1 MKNSSSNQN
10 SIKAVLP
17 STGPSV
23 KPARIAV
30 DIGGTFTDIAL
41 DTGSSLYTA
50 KTLTTQDD
58 PVRGVIDVI
67 RIASND
73 AGCSA
78 ESIGSVIHGTTLATN
93 ALIERKGA
101 RVGLITTAGF
111 RDIIEIAYER
121 RYDQYDIFIDK
132 PDLLVTREDCW
143 TVPERVDANGK
154 VLQTLDTGKLNKILK
169 AMDQRGVESVAICLL
184 HSYLNPAHEIALRD
198 LIQQRR
204 PGLSITLSSQVC
216 PEIREFDR
224 ACTALANAYIKPLM
238 SGYLNDLSSALINEG
253 ISAPLFIVTSGGG
266 MTTLETATRFPIRL
280 VESGPSGGAVLA
292 ARIARECGIDDALS
306 FDMGGTTAKLCLI
319 DKGMPQRSRQFEIGR
334 AARFVK
340 GSGLPVRIPVVEMI
354 EIGAGGGSIARVDSL
369 QRLVVGPDSAGSN
382 PGPACYGLGGEH
394 PSVTDADVAL
404 GFIDPKAFAERRV
417 KLYPQAARQAIRK
430 NIGLAMGLSANQGA
444 YGISQM
450 VDENMSNAARVH
462 AVEHGKEVSTRSM
475 IAFGGNGPLHATRV
489 AEKVGITR
497 IIIPRNPGVGSAVG
511 FLSAPISYEIIRSL
525 YMRGENFDIAAVS
538 KLFTEMETEARAVV
552 RTGLSSS
559 VKLEEKRLAFMRYQ
573 GQGHE
578 IEIPLPAGKL
588 RANLGQ
594 DIRARFDRLYRDQY
608 GRTVPNVDVE
618 IINWAFIAATPV
630 ADVTRVAAP
639 RRKREPEP
647 SASRKIYWGQLR
659 KTLSVPCFR
668 RENLESGDFI
678 KGPALIIESQTTTL
692 VSPSFDAAVDR
703 AGNIV
708 LTSNIS
714 KRATGKTAGKTNGKG
729 ARNER

>member
-1 MKNSSSNQN
+1 MKKSSPKG
-10 SIKAVLP
+10 ITP
-17 STGPSV
+17 T
-23 KPARIAV
+23 RIAV

-41 DTGSSLYTA
+41 NIGQDNGNDNRLYTA

-67 RIASND
+67 RIAVAD
-73 AGCSA
+73 AGCTMQ
-78 ESIGSVIHGTTLATN
+78 SIGSVIHGTTLATN

-143 TVPERVDANGK
+143 TVPERVDASGR
-154 VLQTLDTGKLNKILK
+154 VLQPLDSQGLDTILK
-169 AMDQRGVESVAICLL
+169 AVDQRGIKSIAICLL
-184 HSYLNPAHEIALRD
+184 HSYLNPSHEIALGA

-204 PGLSITLSSQVC
+204 PDLSITLSSEVC

-238 SGYLNDLSSALINEG
+238 ARYLTDLSQALIDEG
-253 ISAPLFIVTSGGG
+253 IKTPLFIVTSGGG

-292 ARIARECGIDDALS
+292 ARIARECNIDGALS

-319 DKGMPQRSRQFEIGR
+319 DHGVPQRSRQFEIGR

-354 EIGAGGGSIARVDSL
+354 EIGAGGGSIARVDKL
-369 QRLVVGPDSAGSN
+369 QRLGVGPDSAGSD
-382 PGPACYGLGGEH
+382 PGPACYGLGGEY

-417 KLYPQAARQAIRK
+417 KLFPQAAKKAIRTH
-430 NIGLAMGLSANQGA
+430 IGKALEISPNQAA

-450 VDENMSNAARVH
+450 VDESMSNAARVH
-462 AVEHGKEVSTRSM
+462 AVEHGKEVSARTM

-489 AEKVGITR
+489 AEKIGVTR

-525 YMRGENFDIAAVS
+525 YMRGETFDLAAVN
-538 KLFTEMETEARAVV
+538 KLFAEMESEARSVV
-552 RTGLSSS
+552 AKGAATGI
-559 VKLEEKRLAFMRYQ
+559 KLEEKRLAFMRYQ

-578 IEIPLPAGKL
+578 IEIPLPEGPMRAG
-588 RANLGQ
+588 LGTE
-594 DIRARFDRLYRDQY
+594 IRTRFDRLYREQY

-618 IINWAFIAATPV
+618 IINWAFIAATPATDV
-630 ADVTRVAAP
+630 ARVNPA
-639 RRKREPEP
+639 RRRHKPDTCNNR
-647 SASRKIYWGQLR
+647 RIYWGQLR
-659 KTLSVPCFR
+659 KTLDVPCYQ
-668 RENLESGDFI
+668 REDLKSGDFI
-678 KGPALIIESQTTTL
+678 PGPALIIESQTTTL
-692 VSPSFDAAVDR
+692 VSPAFDATLDR
-703 AGNIV
+703 VGNIV
-708 LTSNIS
+708 LTSSHN
-714 KRATGKTAGKTNGKG
+714 KRASSKG
-729 ARNER
+729 AGHDS